1 MTVLMGAMD
10 GEISDVIDLLAGREV
25 VHFREYAMTRGE
37 ISGKPVLVAK
47 SGVGKTYSAMLTQ
60 RIIDMFEPERLIFTG
75 LAGSINPSINIGD
88 MLVAR
93 DCMQHD
99 LDATAVGFRRG
110 EFPYENIR
118 EMPCDEQLVDIAST
132 YEPPAGS
139 LHLGRVLTGDQFLDR
154 ARLTASPW
162 LRDELDGD
170 VVEMEGASV
179 AAVCRYNGVRF
190 LLARTV
196 SDKAD
201 SNARVDFERFL
212 AKASANSS
220 GLVSHI
226 MARL

>member
-10 GEISDVIDLLAGREV
+10 GEISDLIDLLDDRTDG
-25 VHFREYAMTRGE
+25 HFRGYALTRG
-37 ISGKPVLVAK
+37 SLAGKPVLVAK
-47 SGVGKTYSAMLTQ
+47 SGVGKTYAAMLTQ
-60 RIIDMFEPERLIFTG
+60 RIIDMFEPDRLVFTG
-75 LAGSINPSINIGD
+75 LAGSINPSIDIGD
-88 MLVAR
+88 TVVAR

-118 EMPCDEQLVDIAST
+118 ELPCDEQLVDIASG
-132 YEPPAGS
+132 YRPQAGR
-139 LHLGRVLTGDQFLDR
+139 LHVGRVLTGDQFLDR
-154 ARLTASPW
+154 TRLAASPW
-162 LRDELDGD
+162 LREELHGD

-212 AKASANSS
+212 PKASANSA
-220 GLVSHI
+220 GLVRHI
-226 MARL
+226 MGAL

>member
-1 MTVLMGAMD
+1 MTVIMGAMD
-10 GEISDVIDLLAGREV
+10 AEISKLRDLLAEPEV
-25 VHFREYAMTRGE
+25 IRFRDYAMTRGE
-37 ISGKPVLVAK
+37 ISGKPVVVAK

-60 RIIDMFEPERLIFTG
+60 RIIDMFDPDRLIFTG
-75 LAGSINPSINIGD
+75 LAGSINPSIDIGD

-93 DCMQHD
+93 DCLQHD

-118 EMPCDEQLVDIAST
+118 EMPCDEELLRIAST
-132 YEPPAGS
+132 YVPQAGS
-139 LHLGRVLTGDQFLDR
+139 LHVGRVLTGDQFLDR

-162 LRDELDGD
+162 LREELAGD

-201 SNARVDFERFL
+201 TNARVDFERFL
-212 AKASANSS
+212 PNASSNSS

-226 MARL
+226 LGRI